1 MQSLP
6 VHATNPQTME
16 ELPPVPSIS
25 VGDNEDPVID
35 LDDHRGHPSSVPRSD
50 MPPRSPRVRRGTLG
64 SIYGQDFALGDPA
77 INEHAIVDEES
88 ISPVDGINANTRRDL
103 ANSPVARRGTNNRR
117 PKANASRDSSSSRSS
132 SSTSPPNSVH
142 AFASTRPRGRAGT
155 VTSRRSSNDTLHRSI
170 SGQTHSRR
178 PTFGRDQEGM
188 RPDGEAEED
197 VCYPHQDR
205 ERRNSEHSIDF
216 EELEEFVQE
225 QEEEQ
230 IKDQIIDRDD
240 ISMARRARHEAPA
253 RGSQPGI
260 LQEGSSL
267 DDLEKHQHTGRADS
281 VASKRA
287 SKVEVANV
295 KRWYTFFSSELDDT
309 IHATS
314 IGGLLEEGET
324 FQHLFE
330 LGPDGGCWW
339 LDSLNATEDEVS
351 ALCKAFGVHPLTRE
365 DIVTGESREKV
376 ELFSQ
381 YYFVSFRSYDDD
393 KNSEEY
399 LEPMSVYA
407 VVFKHGLLTFTF
419 QTNPHTKNVLK
430 RISRLRDYMDLSADW
445 ICYALIDDIVDGF
458 LPPIRAIEEEVDSIE
473 DQVFSAREEDAR
485 PILRAI
491 ADCRKKCMSILRLL
505 GSKPD
510 VIKGFAK
517 RCNEQYSAAPR
528 GDVGMYLSDIQ
539 DHVVTYRDN
548 LSHSEQLLS
557 RLHNN
562 FLAQINVDH
571 IASGNRVNK
580 ILGKVTLIASII
592 VPLNVVTGLFGMN
605 VPVPGNPT
613 MAHNYGWFGGIVGF
627 LVAFVLIS
635 YTIAKRLR
643 LF

>member
-1 MQSLP
+1 MR
-6 VHATNPQTME
+6 A
-16 ELPPVPSIS
+16 
-25 VGDNEDPVID
+25 
-35 LDDHRGHPSSVPRSD
+35 
-50 MPPRSPRVRRGTLG
+50 
-64 SIYGQDFALGDPA
+64 
-77 INEHAIVDEES
+77 DE
-88 ISPVDGINANTRRDL
+88 A
-103 ANSPVARRGTNNRR
+103 
-117 PKANASRDSSSSRSS
+117 
-132 SSTSPPNSVH
+132 
-142 AFASTRPRGRAGT
+142 
-155 VTSRRSSNDTLHRSI
+155 
-170 SGQTHSRR
+170 
-178 PTFGRDQEGM
+178 
-188 RPDGEAEED
+188 AEED
-197 VCYPHQDR
+197 VCYPHPDR

-225 QEEEQ
+225 QEDEQ
-230 IKDQIIDRDD
+230 ITARDD
-240 ISMARRARHEAPA
+240 SPMARRTKHEAPA
-253 RGSQPGI
+253 HGSMSQPGV
-260 LQEGSSL
+260 LLEGSSL
-267 DDLEKHQHTGRADS
+267 EDLEKHPRTSRPSS

-287 SKVEVANV
+287 SKVDIVNV
-295 KRWYTFFSSELDDT
+295 RRWYTFFSSELDDT

-330 LGPDGGCWW
+330 LAPDGGCWW
-339 LDSLNATEDEVS
+339 LDSLNATEEEVT

-381 YYFVSFRSYDDD
+381 YYFVSFRSYDND
-393 KNSEEY
+393 KNSEDY

-407 VVFKHGLLTFTF
+407 VVFKQGLLTFTF

-430 RISRLRDYMDLSADW
+430 RISRLRDYMALSADW
-445 ICYALIDDIVDGF
+445 ICYALIDDIVDSF
-458 LPPIRAIEEEVDSIE
+458 LPPIRDIEVEVDSIE

-491 ADCRKKCMSILRLL
+491 AECRKKAMSILRLL

-571 IASGNRVNK
+571 ISQGNKVNK
-580 ILGKVTLIASII
+580 ILGKVTLIATIL
-592 VPLNVVTGLFGMN
+592 VPLNLVTGLFGMN
-605 VPVPGNPT
+605 VPVPGGQT
-613 MAHNYGWFGGIVGF
+613 ESHNLSWFGGILGF
-627 LVAFVLIS
+627 LFTFIFCAVCV
-635 YTIAKRLR
+635 AKRLR

>member
-6 VHATNPQTME
+6 VHTTNPQTME
-16 ELPPVPSIS
+16 EDAPPIPSIS
-25 VGDNEDPVID
+25 VGDNEELVID
-35 LDDHRGHPSSVPRSD
+35 LDDHRGHPSSILRAEMS
-50 MPPRSPRVRRGTLG
+50 PRSPRARRGTLG

-77 INEHAIVDEES
+77 INEYAIVDEET
-88 ISPVDGINANTRRDL
+88 ISHLDANTRRDL
-103 ANSPVARRGTNNRR
+103 ASSPVARRGTTNRR

-155 VTSRRSSNDTLHRSI
+155 VTSRRSSNDTLHRTI
-170 SGQTHSRR
+170 SAQTNSRR

-188 RPDGEAEED
+188 RPDEEAEED
-197 VCYPHQDR
+197 VCYPHQER

-230 IKDQIIDRDD
+230 IKEQIIARDD
-240 ISMARRARHEAPA
+240 VSMARRAKHEAPA

-267 DDLEKHQHTGRADS
+267 EDLEKHQHTGRADS

-613 MAHNYGWFGGIVGF
+613 MAPNYGWFGGIVGF
-627 LVAFVLIS
+627 LISFVLIS
-635 YTIAKRLR
+635 YIIAKRLR

>member
-6 VHATNPQTME
+6 VPDKME
-16 ELPPVPSIS
+16 DTPPVPTIS
-25 VGDNEDPVID
+25 VGDNEEPVID
-35 LDDHRGHPSSVPRSD
+35 LDDHRAQSSSMPRVE
-50 MPPRSPRVRRGTLG
+50 MTPRSPRARRGTLG

-77 INEHAIVDEES
+77 IHEHAIVDDNNA
-88 ISPVDGINANTRRDL
+88 SPIDGAAPNLRHDAS
-103 ANSPVARRGTNNRR
+103 SPVARRGTTSRR
-117 PKANASRDSSSSRSS
+117 PKPTVSRDSSSSRSS
-132 SSTSPPNSVH
+132 TSTSPPNSVH
-142 AFASTRPRGRAGT
+142 AFASSRRRCRAGT
-155 VTSRRSSNDTLHRSI
+155 VTSRRSSNDTLHRTI
-170 SGQTHSRR
+170 SGGTHSRR
-178 PTFGRDQEGM
+178 PTFGRDQEAM
-188 RPDGEAEED
+188 RGDEEAEED
-197 VCYPHQDR
+197 VCYPQQDR
-205 ERRNSEHSIDF
+205 ERRNSDHSIDF

-230 IKDQIIDRDD
+230 IIARDD
-240 ISMARRARHEAPA
+240 ISTARRTKHEVPIHS
-253 RGSQPGI
+253 SQPGI

-267 DDLEKHQHTGRADS
+267 EDLEKHQHTGRPES

-287 SKVEVANV
+287 SKTEVSSV

-339 LDSLNATEDEVS
+339 LDSLNATEDEVI

-365 DIVTGESREKV
+365 DIIFGESREKV

-381 YYFVSFRSYDDD
+381 YYFVSFRSHDND

-407 VVFKHGLLTFTF
+407 VVFKHGLLTFSF

-430 RISRLRDYMDLSADW
+430 RISRLRDYMQLSADW
-445 ICYALIDDIVDGF
+445 ICYALIDDIVDSF
-458 LPPIRAIEEEVDSIE
+458 LPPIRDIEVEVDSIE

-491 ADCRKKCMSILRLL
+491 ADCRKKAMSILRLL

-571 IASGNRVNK
+571 ISQGNRVNK
-580 ILGKVTLIASII
+580 ILGKVTLIATII
-592 VPLNVVTGLFGMN
+592 VPLNLVTGLFGMN
-605 VPVPGNPT
+605 VPVPGGEGP
-613 MAHNYGWFGGIVGF
+613 HNYAWFGGIVGF
-627 LVAFVLIS
+627 LFAFVICG
-635 YTIAKRLR
+635 YCVAKRLR